1 MSRAATML
9 HVSTAS
15 HAGVPHALCGVTNA
29 QMRDVQFYLNAT
41 QRVAASDQAMQDEL
55 QQATVMAVG
64 APSRARASLARRAE
78 TATGLPVAS
87 ASASAGAGAGAGAG
101 EAGTA
106 AAHGSDGDVA
116 GSPRTNST
124 HKKRAAG
131 SKSKR
136 GSRKKKGKRKR

>member
-87 ASASAGAGAGAGAG
+87 ASASAGAGAGAG

-106 AAHGSDGDVA
+106 AAHGSDGDAA